1 MLDEAQEDDL
11 NGNQTRPKK
20 KRKQAS
26 TVTQKKWT
34 WKDEFVE
41 ALIGYIK
48 EYKTVCC
55 LAL

>member
-1 MLDEAQEDDL
+1 MVTKLAQ
-11 NGNQTRPKK
+11 KK
-20 KRKQAS
+20 KRKQTS

-41 ALIGYIK
+41 AHIGYIK

-55 LAL
+55 LAS